1 MAEPVRAR
9 RLTEQ
14 EGQQL
19 TRIVRRGKGGSIRV
33 RRATMILAS
42 SAGTLVP
49 AIARLVAADE
59 DTVRDVIHAFNARG
73 LDALDPQW
81 AGGRPRLIS
90 NDDVEFIV
98 ATATTRPSTHGL
110 AFSHWSV
117 RKLVA
122 HLGECDHRCPH
133 GREQGRSRSLRIS
146 RERLRQLLRSRGVSF
161 QRTRT
166 WKESNDPDKDAKL
179 DRIEE
184 VTRRWPNRCFAFDQF
199 GPLSIRPCHGSTW
212 APESHPTRLPAT
224 YKRTHGIRYFHGC
237 YSLGDDQLWGVT
249 RTRKSGENTLAALRS
264 IRAARPD
271 GAPIYVILDNLSANK
286 TPKVRAWAARNRVE
300 LCFTP
305 TYASWANPIEAQF
318 GPLRTF
324 TMGATN
330 HPNHPALARRIQDYL
345 RWRNAHARHPDV
357 LAAQRRER
365 ARVRSERQQRWGR
378 PKAA

>member
-9 RLTEQ
+9 RLSEA

-19 TRIVRRGKGGSIRV
+19 TRIVRRGKGASIRV

-42 SAGTLVP
+42 SAGTPVP

-73 LDALDPQW
+73 LDALDPRW

-98 ATATTRPSTHGL
+98 ATATTRPNTHGL

-117 RKLVA
+117 RKLAA
-122 HLGECDHRCPH
+122 HLGECDHRCPA
-133 GREQGRSRSLRIS
+133 GRARPLPIG

-166 WKESNDPDKDAKL
+166 WKESNDPDKNTKL

-184 VTRRWPNRCFAFDQF
+184 VTRRFPDRCFAFDQF
-199 GPLSIRPCHGSTW
+199 GPLSIRPCHGVTW
-212 APESHPTRLPAT
+212 AAESHPVRLPAT

-249 RTRKSGENTLAALRS
+249 RTRKSGENTLAALKS

-286 TPKVRAWAARNRVE
+286 TPKIRAWAGNNNVE